1 MFNMR
6 SIHTCALFL
15 ILLSASVF
23 AQSTTR
29 PRGTIAGRITER
41 STGQSVPGAA
51 VSVGNIADATSDAEG
66 RFRLELPAGVYDVKI
81 TAAGFAA
88 IERNQI
94 GVTGGRTT
102 PLDVS
107 LEITVDEQV
116 EVRSTIFGEHVEQPV
131 SNITLDR
138 EALRQTPGTG
148 GDPLRALNSLPAVS
162 AASGEFA
169 DLIVR
174 GGTTDENLVYIDRV
188 PVDDFTYFTD
198 KYDGNRGGRAAMLA
212 PDVFERVDFSAGG
225 FGARY
230 GDRMSSVLD
239 VTLREA
245 NRKRLQ
251 GVIFLDSGTAGGSVD
266 IPLGQRGSWMISG
279 RRSFIDVALDVAGL
293 ADGGI
298 IGYPRTFDFTNKVVY
313 DLTDRHK
320 LSMFALNTFET
331 FEQSDEQAS
340 NLGRRTDRFR
350 ARRTSRRFA
359 GGATLSS
366 ILNRKTFAQTTV
378 WATGAHNDGS
388 FYIPFSNF
396 LQRSRDL
403 RDLRVGVKEDVTFV
417 PRRGDVEVSVG
428 GGLYA
433 DRANYYTFENTGR
446 FYSPLEEE
454 SNAPSRENRLTLVN
468 KMSGY
473 AYAQAMFRPSK
484 NVSLTPG
491 VRLDHYGLTGE
502 TLASPRFGARFNA
515 GENVAL
521 TFAAGIFRQ
530 PPSIFTMALAA
541 ANRDLKSQTAT
552 HVIGGLEWLVD
563 ANIRLRIEAFQKTYS
578 DLAIQPVRLTQT
590 SVADGRYFNTGRG
603 NARGVEVSVQRS
615 LSGHFSGQASYSYLR
630 SRRSFDAG
638 SPLVASDLHRPHQ
651 LILIG
656 ITQFRG
662 FTIAAKYR
670 VASGLPYTR
679 RIAILPAPGFSPIQR
694 IASLTDVNALR
705 LPNFAS
711 LDIRAEKRFSF
722 KRWSFSPYLDYFN
735 ITNHDSVVQ
744 PNYEFFQPTPFFL
757 SENRRLPIFGMRIEF

>member
-6 SIHTCALFL
+6 STPTFVLL
-15 ILLSASVF
+15 MILLSTCVV
-23 AQSTTR
+23 AQNTTR
-29 PRGTIAGRITER
+29 PRGIIEGRVTER

-51 VSVGNIADATSDAEG
+51 VSVRNVANATSDGEG
-66 RFRLELPAGVYDVKI
+66 RFSLELPPGVYDVKVS
-81 TAAGFAA
+81 AAGFAA
-88 IERNQI
+88 IERNHI

-107 LEITVDEQV
+107 LEITVDETV

-138 EALRQTPGTG
+138 EAMRQTPGSG

-174 GGTTDENLVYIDRV
+174 GGTTDENLVFIDRV

-212 PDVFERVDFSAGG
+212 PDVFDRVDFSAGG

-251 GVIFLDSGTAGGSVD
+251 GVLFLDSGTAGGSVD

-293 ADGGI
+293 TDGGI
-298 IGYPRTFDFTNKVVY
+298 IGYPRTFDFTNKLVF
-313 DLTDRHK
+313 DLTPQHK
-320 LSMFALNTFET
+320 LSVFALNTFET

-359 GGATLSS
+359 GGVTLSS

-378 WATGAHNDGS
+378 WATGAHNDGT

-403 RDLRVGVKEDVTFV
+403 RDLRIGIKEDVTFV
-417 PRRGDVEVSVG
+417 PRRDVEISVG
-428 GGLYA
+428 GGLFA
-433 DRANYYTFENTGR
+433 DRANYYTFENTGQ

-454 SNAPSRENRLTLVN
+454 FNAPLRENRLTLTN
-468 KMSGY
+468 EISTYG
-473 AYAQAMFRPSK
+473 YAQAMFRPAK
-484 NVSLTPG
+484 NLSLTPG
-491 VRLDHYGLTGE
+491 VRLDHYGLTGG
-502 TLASPRFGARFNA
+502 TLVSPRFGARFSPT
-515 GENVAL
+515 ERVAL

-530 PPSIFTMALAA
+530 PPSIFTMALAP

-552 HVIGGLEWLVD
+552 HVIGGLEWLFD
-563 ANIRLRIEAFQKTYS
+563 ASIRLRIEAFQKNYS

-590 SVADGRYFNTGRG
+590 SVADGRCFNTGRG
-603 NARGVEVSVQRS
+603 TARGVEVSVQRS

-638 SPLVASDLHRPHQ
+638 SPLVASDLERPHQ
-651 LILIG
+651 LVLIG
-656 ITQFRG
+656 ISQFRG

-679 RIAILPAPGFSPIQR
+679 RIGFLSAPGAPIIQR
-694 IASLTDVNALR
+694 IASLNNVNALR

-711 LDIRAEKRFSF
+711 LDLRAEKRFSF
-722 KRWSFSPYLDYFN
+722 RRWSFSPYIDYFN

-757 SENRRLPIFGMRIEF
+757 SENRRLPIFGLRIEF